1 MSDSLQLHG
10 LWHARL
16 PWPSLSPGV
25 CSNSCPVS
33 WWCHPIISSSVVPF
47 SSRLQSFPAS
57 ESFPMSCLFTTS
69 GQSIGASTS
78 ASVLPMTI
86 QGQFSLG
93 LTCLILLS
101 KGLSRVFFST
111 TFQKHQ
117 FFGPQLSYGPI
128 LTSIHDYW
136 KNHKSDY
143 MDLCWQSDVSSLLFN
158 MLSKLVI
165 AFLPRSKHLLIS

>member
-1 MSDSLQLHG
+1 MSDSLQLRG

-33 WWCHPIISSSVVPF
+33 WWCHPTISSSVVPF
-47 SSRLQSFPAS
+47 SSRLQFFPAS
-57 ESFPMSCLFTTS
+57 ESFPMSCLFTSS

-101 KGLSRVFFST
+101 KGSQEFSSAPHFRSINSLVLSFLMVRFSHPYT
-111 TFQKHQ
+111 TTGK
-117 FFGPQLSYGPI
+117 I
-128 LTSIHDYW
+128 ITLTIWIFVGKVMSRLCFSICYLGW
-136 KNHKSDY
+136 S
-143 MDLCWQSDVSSLLFN
+143 
-158 MLSKLVI
+158 
-165 AFLPRSKHLLIS
+165 